1 MSDPSIAL
9 QDAIEAA
16 LREDDGL
23 RTVMGLQKVRLYSM
37 SAPVGAPYPYVIIGE
52 DQVIDDSTE
61 CAESSEVVTTV
72 HAWARVEDDVNAS
85 RRQAKAMAGEIRRIV
100 KSIAAVPGFDLVLV
114 EFEDTRHLTDPDGLT
129 AHSVISH
136 RFLLDPA

>member
-1 MSDPSIAL
+1 MSDPALPL

-16 LREDDGL
+16 LRGSSDL
-23 RTVMGLQKVRLYSM
+23 KVAMGLTTVRLYSV
-37 SAPVGAPYPYVIIGE
+37 SAPATANYPYIIIGE

-61 CAESSEVVTTV
+61 CSDGSEVVTTV
-72 HAWARVEDDVNAS
+72 HCWSRVTEGVSAS
-85 RRQAKAMAGEIRRIV
+85 RRQAKAMAGVVRSALKALPSV
-100 KSIAAVPGFDLVLV
+100 TGFDLVLA

-129 AHSVISH
+129 AHAVVSH